1 MERGEGQM
9 GNVGHSMEE
18 AIRAFVAINFFV
30 IGVSH
35 IVQHRAWGEFFDL
48 LRRQGRPGAFANG
61 FLSLLTG
68 SLIVSFHNV
77 WTGIPT
83 LLTVLG
89 WAMLVKAFFV
99 FTIPNWGLRSMA
111 QVDAKSSR
119 KIIVPGVA
127 MVIVSVLLVFT
138 LLGE

>member
-1 MERGEGQM
+1 MTTKTNRTL
-9 GNVGHSMEE
+9 NVTVGTVKKSIETKSPTWLSRNVLQSCGSH
-18 AIRAFVAINFFV
+18 RLLDRL
-30 IGVSH
+30 VS
-35 IVQHRAWGEFFDL
+35 QRLD
-48 LRRQGRPGAFANG
+48 
-61 FLSLLTG
+61 
-68 SLIVSFHNV
+68 
-77 WTGIPT
+77 GIPT

-111 QVDAKSSR
+111 QVDAESSR